1 MHFIFTGAH
10 ALCSALNGSGG
21 LGIYYILELLLIL
34 IAWKILRRTN
44 PEAYPIE
51 VLLIGW
57 IIANTMLWLI
67 SVLTFSLRGT

>member
-21 LGIYYILELLLIL
+21 LGIYYILELVLIL

-44 PEAYPIE
+44 PKAYPIE
-51 VLLIGW
+51 VLLLGW

>member
-10 ALCSALNGSGG
+10 ALCSALNGRGG
-21 LGIYYILELLLIL
+21 LGAYYILELLLIL

-44 PEAYPIE
+44 QRAYPIE

-57 IIANTMLWLI
+57 IIVNTVLWLV
-67 SVLTFSLRGT
+67 SALAFSLRGT

>member
-10 ALCSALNGSGG
+10 ALCSALNGRGG

-44 PEAYPIE
+44 PEAHPIE

-67 SVLTFSLRGT
+67 SVLAFSLRGT